1 MTTTA
6 HHTVRRSASAAAA
19 AAAHRPAAA
28 QARQATQASHG
39 EAGTCW
45 TAQLEAGRDGHLQ
58 VHRGGVALAVR
69 TAESCLLVPAAGDTV
84 LCFGGAPDGIWVL
97 SVLVRGAGSRERVLR
112 CAGDTRLVVEHG
124 QLTVEADRLRTASN
138 HLEMRA
144 RTAAVSLD
152 ATEFVGDRVRMVAG
166 TFKLVGSMLSTVMDR
181 VNHFSQNYLRTT
193 RGLDRVNAAHVECE
207 ATELLHLRGEHAL
220 INGAKLVKTRGAQ
233 IHFG

>member
-6 HHTVRRSASAAAA
+6 HHTVRRSSAAASAA

-28 QARQATQASHG
+28 QAGQAPHG

-45 TAQLEAGRDGHLQ
+45 TAQLEAGRDGRLQ

-69 TAESCLLVPAAGDTV
+69 TAESCLLAPAAGDTV
-84 LCFGGAPDGIWVL
+84 LCFGGASDGIWVL

-112 CAGDTRLVVEHG
+112 CTGDTRLVVEDG